1 MRHQHHSHRHGEH
14 HGPQGHGR
22 HEFPWGGMHRGGF
35 GRGRWHEGGR
45 GRGGRNWG
53 EFFSEG
59 RGGGWGGPW
68 GGPWGGRERMER
80 GMLRHVIL
88 SVLKDGPRHG
98 YEIIK
103 HVEER
108 THGLHSPSPGAL
120 YPTLQY
126 LEDLGLVRSEQQG
139 DKRVYHLTDSGRAE
153 LDKQQSTVD
162 GFWSR
167 FHEHMH
173 PGAGMHEL
181 KFAGD
186 ALKDLMRT
194 LGDGFKTGAFVRDA
208 DSVRRVREALERCQ
222 NEIRQIITQSS
233 AGRPSEAASSRPSG
247 GEPTRRVDTDEDY
260 VEA

>member
-1 MRHQHHSHRHGEH
+1 MRHHHHGRGHHEMPWGHHRHGH
-14 HGPQGHGR
+14 M
-22 HEFPWGGMHRGGF
+22 WGGRPGGPF
-35 GRGRWHEGGR
+35 GRGRSHGGR
-45 GRGGRNWG
+45 RGQGWNWG

-59 RGGGWGGPW
+59 RGGGWGGQW
-68 GGPWGGRERMER
+68 GRERMER

-139 DKRVYHLTDSGRAE
+139 DKRVYHLTESGRAE
-153 LDKQQSTVD
+153 LDKQHSTVE

-167 FHEHMH
+167 FQYDM
-173 PGAGMHEL
+173 PSDVSVHEL
-181 KFAGD
+181 KFARD
-186 ALKDLMRT
+186 ALVDLLRT
-194 LGDGFKTGAFVRDA
+194 LGDGLKTGALARDT
-208 DSVRRVREALERCQ
+208 DTVRRIRASLERCQ
-222 NEIRQIITQSS
+222 NEVREIISESS
-233 AGRPSEAASSRPSG
+233 AAKSGESARVRTSGEEPARPTGHNADL
-247 GEPTRRVDTDEDY
+247 V
-260 VEA
+260 